1 MVSVPVTTP
10 RVSVMVPARDEEANI
25 GGCVR
30 SLLAQGERI
39 EIIVADDGS
48 QDRTAEIARGLA
60 AEFPQVRLVAVPPL
74 PEGWLGKTHALAVAV
89 EHSRGKWLLFT
100 DADTRHEPGKLAAVV
115 ERAERGALDLVSFSP
130 RQEVRAWWEKAVIP
144 FVYQQLARLY
154 PYPQVNDP
162 SDPKA
167 AANGQ
172 YILIRRSAYQSLGGH
187 QAIRSAVLE
196 DVELARRA
204 KHAGLRVWFGSGEG
218 TVSARMYRRFAGMW
232 EGWTK
237 NLFLL
242 YDRDYGAIRRA
253 TAGLAFRYILPVVAG
268 ITLLAGGSRWA
279 EGTGGVALSYLA
291 WEHYRYWRKLP
302 REARI
307 APTVLLLPGVV
318 LFLLMLWNSARRYSR
333 QQEFEWKGRRYRAPA

>member
-1 MVSVPVTTP
+1 MVSGPLTTP
-10 RVSVMVPARDEEANI
+10 RVSVIVPARDEEANI

-30 SLLAQGERI
+30 SLVAQGERI

-48 QDRTAEIARGLA
+48 QDRTAEIARELA
-60 AEFPQVRLVAVPPL
+60 AEFPQVKLVSVPPL
-74 PEGWLGKTHALAVAV
+74 PEGWLGKTHALHVAA
-89 EHSRGKWLLFT
+89 ERSRGEWLLFT

-115 ERAERGALDLVSFSP
+115 ERAEQEALDLVSFSP
-130 RQEVRAWWEKAVIP
+130 RQEVRVWWEKAVIP
-144 FVYQQLARLY
+144 FVYQQLARLF
-154 PYPQVNDP
+154 PYEQVNDP

-172 YILIRRSAYQSLGGH
+172 YILIRRSAYTALGGH

-196 DVELARRA
+196 DVELARLA

-218 TVSARMYRRFAGMW
+218 TVSTRMYRRFPEMW

-253 TAGLAFRYILPVVAG
+253 TVGLAFRYLLPVVAG
-268 ITLLAGGSRWA
+268 IALLSGGSRWA
-279 EGTGGVALSYLA
+279 EGTGGVALSYLV
-291 WEHYRYWRKLP
+291 WEHYRYWQKLP
-302 REARI
+302 REARS
-307 APTVLLLPGVV
+307 AATVLLLPGVV
-318 LFLLMLWNSARRYSR
+318 LFLLLLWNSARRYWR
-333 QQEFEWKGRRYRAPA
+333 QQEIEWKGRRYRAPA